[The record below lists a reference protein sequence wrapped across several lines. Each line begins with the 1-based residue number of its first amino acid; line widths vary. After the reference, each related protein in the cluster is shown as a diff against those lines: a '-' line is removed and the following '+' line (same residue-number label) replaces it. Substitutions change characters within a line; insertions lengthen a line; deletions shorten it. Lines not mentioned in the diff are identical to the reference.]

1 MLQVARRRPVFFVE
15 FSTPAVERHVRQG
28 RCPATTRSSSR
39 TPSSPGFATGDFIMI
54 KTVLFAAA
62 AAAATLATASP
73 VLADQVSVSYK
84 DLDLSTPQGQST
96 LSRRLDVAA
105 RNACG
110 YSVGRTGT
118 RMPSR
123 SAVECYRQAQ
133 AQSHDTMAEIMDQTR
148 KGG

>member
-1 MLQVARRRPVFFVE
+1 
-15 FSTPAVERHVRQG
+15 
-28 RCPATTRSSSR
+28 
-39 TPSSPGFATGDFIMI
+39 MI

-62 AAAATLATASP
+62 FAAATLATASP

-84 DLDLSTPQGQST
+84 ELDLGTAQGQST
-96 LSRRLDVAA
+96 LARRLDVAA

-123 SAVECYRQAQ
+123 SAVECYREAQ
-133 AQSHDTMAEIMDQTR
+133 AQSRDTLATILDQTR